1 MKSARIYQRVST
13 EQQNLDRQDALIE
26 RVKADGYYIAGVYR
40 EKASGVRANRPVL
53 EKLIAD
59 LQPGDVIVAEHIDL
73 IPRLLL
79 LEMK

>member
-79 LEMK
+79 LEMI